1 MSETPEPDN
10 NPPDQLPA
18 EVRQAAAAILAKLPE
33 KLRGD
38 VSRLVGV
45 VVEQTKFH
53 SGPLPD
59 PDTLERY
66 GQLID
71 GGCERLMRLVE
82 QEAQHRHTQEDRVVR
97 TNATLALRGQ
107 WISVVL
113 VVLLA
118 AIGTLLTLKGYP
130 SVGSVIFATTIA
142 AVAAVFIYGKSK
154 EGQKQPDRDDEPKP
168 PTTR

>member
-1 MSETPEPDN
+1 
-10 NPPDQLPA
+10 
-18 EVRQAAAAILAKLPE
+18 
-33 KLRGD
+33 
-38 VSRLVGV
+38 
-45 VVEQTKFH
+45 
-53 SGPLPD
+53 
-59 PDTLERY
+59 
-66 GQLID
+66 
-71 GGCERLMRLVE
+71 MRLVE